1 MMSAST
7 ATSSSGHQTSAPVA
21 RASGATAPTW
31 SKCVCVS
38 RIAATSSPSAPI
50 SATSRSA
57 SSPGSITIASR
68 APSSHATW
76 QFSCTGPTVN
86 ERTSIA
92 LALLLLA
99 RRDRAARLA
108 HPPLPEDAIDLVAER
123 DVDQERRQRQSQR
136 RSDALLLAREPD
148 LEEHEQHHRG
158 DAGARG
164 GAGERRHRVAPVPAH
179 AALATALLPGGRLA
193 PSAPAR
199 LDRACGIAAM
209 LATALALRLGHDRDV
224 SAGRRAEPRSRRA

>member
-7 ATSSSGHQTSAPVA
+7 GTSSSGHQTSAPVA

-50 SATSRSA
+50 AAISRSA

-68 APSSHATW
+68 VPSSHATW

-92 LALLLLA
+92 LALLLRLA
-99 RRDRAARLA
+99 RRDRASRLA

-123 DVDQERRQRQSQR
+123 DVDQERRQRQSER
-136 RSDALLLAREPD
+136 RSDALLPAREPH
-148 LEEHEQHHRG
+148 LEEHEQHHRR

-179 AALATALLPGGRLA
+179 AAALATALLVGGRLA
-193 PSAPAR
+193 PGAPAR

-209 LATALALRLGHDRDV
+209 LATALA
-224 SAGRRAEPRSRRA
+224 